1 MTDAL
6 RIVTQPIGVWHGPGD
21 SDELLDHL
29 AGLVGERTVATF
41 VIGFPYNM
49 DGTEGPRAEQVN
61 AFIERV
67 RARFPAVSV
76 AKQDERLSTKEAES
90 LLREAGHFGDE
101 RKARRD
107 SWSALVILR
116 DWLAAGEPQS

>member
-1 MTDAL
+1 MTDGL

-21 SDELLDHL
+21 SDALLDHI
-29 AGLVGERTVATF
+29 AGLVDERTVATF

-49 DGTEGPRAEQVN
+49 DGTEGPRAKQVS

-67 RARFPAVSV
+67 HARFPDVSV
-76 AKQDERLSTKEAES
+76 AKQDERLTTKEAEA

-116 DWLAAGEPQS
+116 DWLAAGEP

>member
-1 MTDAL
+1 M
-6 RIVTQPIGVWHGPGD
+6 TQPIGVWHGPGD
-21 SDELLDHL
+21 SDELLDHI
-29 AGLVGERTVATF
+29 AGLVDERTVATF

-49 DGTEGPRAEQVN
+49 DGTEGPRAEQVT

-67 RARFPAVSV
+67 HARFPDVSV

-116 DWLAAGEPQS
+116 DWIAAGEPSSSAEP